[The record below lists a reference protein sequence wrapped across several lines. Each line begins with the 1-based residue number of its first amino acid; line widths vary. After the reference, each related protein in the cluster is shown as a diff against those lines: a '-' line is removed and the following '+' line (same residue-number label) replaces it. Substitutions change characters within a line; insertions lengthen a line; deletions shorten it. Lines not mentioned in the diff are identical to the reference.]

1 MLNLRDS
8 SDGDETDETSDD
20 FDFEVS
26 YVICCCC
33 CCSIQKESRLKIRA
47 LVALLE
53 LQGGHGVCCCC
64 SIQKESVL
72 KMSAF
77 VQFYLSYGET
87 EQKRLSGL
95 KS

>member
-33 CCSIQKESRLKIRA
+33 CCSIQKESRLKIWA

-87 EQKRLSGL
+87 EQKRLFGL